1 MFAVEWLKQGVTVE
15 RETSALANLADAVA
29 TARARAEAVVARHPR
44 DEPDSFRLVDSS
56 GAVLILSSSLPGGG
70 SRKRKAT
77 TPSASDPRQ
86 ERLGAQLTSFH
97 CEFRRLYCGRW
108 RATICRAKC
117 YVEKPDIIILVSH
130 EDHPRRSRR
139 NVCAC
144 LPSLVRATGKRHCA
158 TENQAPTTKG

>member
-77 TPSASDPRQ
+77 TPSGPQTLARNDLARCLPVSIVSSEGYIAGD
-86 ERLGAQLTSFH
+86 GAQPF
-97 CEFRRLYCGRW
+97 
-108 RATICRAKC
+108 AAQN
-117 YVEKPDIIILVSH
+117 VM
-130 EDHPRRSRR
+130 SR
-139 NVCAC
+139 N
-144 LPSLVRATGKRHCA
+144 
-158 TENQAPTTKG
+158 PTL

>member
-29 TARARAEAVVARHPR
+29 TARARAEAVVARHAEGDDPVR
-44 DEPDSFRLVDSS
+44 
-56 GAVLILSSSLPGGG
+56 
-70 SRKRKAT
+70 T
-77 TPSASDPRQ
+77 SDPRQ
-86 ERLGAQLTSFH
+86 ERLSAQLTSFH

-117 YVEKPDIIILVSH
+117 YVEKPDIVILVSH

-139 NVCAC
+139 MYARAC
-144 LPSLVRATGKRHCA
+144 PVMRVPVGRDWLSNTVILGAFAEIQRDGHDQRRR
-158 TENQAPTTKG
+158 G